1 MFFWMQ
7 PSDKE
12 VSCLFAASAF
22 PLVKGMRRNEKESS
36 FLKDLAEILKTGTTG
51 VGSRSSRMVFLL
63 HHLVKEQ
70 KTWDTHYFI
79 PKKMKTPAAHMAGN
93 GILLSQTSFGAA
105 DFALAH
111 DML

>member
-36 FLKDLAEILKTGTTG
+36 FLKDLAEILKTGTAG

-79 PKKMKTPAAHMAGN
+79 PKK
-93 GILLSQTSFGAA
+93 
-105 DFALAH
+105 
-111 DML
+111 